1 MNHPVAELPPASQLR
16 QAKKCPSELQ
26 KFLAQLKGFVA
37 VQMLLSLIAMTLY
50 WQKWD
55 QTVGNSFTAATI
67 DKHHLLAQPQN
78 SRVIFVGGSSA
89 AFGMNSQMIQQQLKV
104 QPINMG
110 INGGIGAEFMLNEV
124 KSDLKP
130 GDLVVVSLEYE
141 SFRDFPPNPKF
152 TFDVIEARWQNVQFL
167 PAAYIPALLDKGL
180 MSIGSSL
187 RRTLST
193 LNTSPDRKPYY
204 ARSGFNQFGDMTAH
218 YALGDRI
225 SQVTEEQRNFRF
237 TLNSEGIQR
246 MITALNAFH
255 QVAQARQAKV
265 IYVYPP
271 LLSNVVAANQGE
283 IRKLDTALRQAL
295 AFPILDRPE
304 DAAYPEN
311 EHFDTRYH
319 LNRSGSQ
326 KRTQHLVQILSAYLA
341 R

>member
-1 MNHPVAELPPASQLR
+1 MNHSIAESPQSQLR
-16 QAKKCPSELQ
+16 QVKKRSSEIQ

-37 VQMLLSLIAMTLY
+37 VQMLLSLMVMTLY

-55 QTVGNSFTAATI
+55 QTVGSSFMAATI
-67 DKHHLLAQPQN
+67 DKHHLLAQHKNP
-78 SRVIFVGGSSA
+78 RMIFVGGSSA
-89 AFGMNSQMIQQQLKV
+89 AFGMDSRIIQQQLKV

-124 KSDLKP
+124 KADLKP
-130 GDLVVVSLEYE
+130 GDVVVVSLEYE

-152 TFDVIEARWQNVQFL
+152 TFDAIEAQWQNAQFL
-167 PAAYIPALLDKGL
+167 PVAYIPALLDKGL

-187 RRTLST
+187 RRTLSA
-193 LNTSPDRKPYY
+193 LHTSPERKPYY

-237 TLNSEGIQR
+237 TLNSDGIQR
-246 MITALNAFH
+246 MINALNAFY
-255 QVAQARQAKV
+255 QVAQAQQAKV

-271 LLSNVVAANQGE
+271 LLSEVFAANQSE
-283 IRKLDTALRQAL
+283 IQKLDTALHQSL

-326 KRTQHLVQILSAYLA
+326 KRTHHLVRILSAYSV